1 VKLPPGNLLERRFW
15 PASWAVRPKVT
26 SVYPTIRPERSE
38 SEQHSPRRPDWIPGA
53 GVGLNHDSGRFSFRI
68 NPAQRG
74 VERSSLPYQSRRKRA
89 P

>member
-1 VKLPPGNLLERRFW
+1 MSGINVHFSNSVHPSAKPSEPEHTPEAGRRN
-15 PASWAVRPKVT
+15 
-26 SVYPTIRPERSE
+26 
-38 SEQHSPRRPDWIPGA
+38 PGA
-53 GVGLNHDSGRFSFRI
+53 GAERWGSNHDSGRLSFRI